1 MLDICLLGTGGMLPL
16 PDRYLTAMLAR
27 FNGRKLLIDC
37 GEGTQV
43 TMRLL
48 GWGYKTLDVICFTHY
63 HGDHVTGL
71 PGLLLTL
78 NNTGR
83 VEPLTIIGP
92 PGLRKIVEGL
102 TVVSKD
108 ISFELNLIELPYEK
122 QTLQVGEF
130 HITAL
135 PVPHNVKCFAY
146 VIENHR
152 LPKFMVEKAKLN
164 HVPQKV
170 WKLLQQ
176 GQTVEFE
183 GPHNVKCFAY
193 VIENHRLPK
202 FMVEKA
208 KLNHVPQK
216 VWKLLQQGQTVE
228 FEGKRY
234 TPDMVLG
241 DQRKGIKVA
250 YSTDCRPT
258 QDLEEAITE
267 ADLFICEGMYTD
279 DSYLAQVKKHK
290 HMLASE
296 AALLAKKAK
305 VKELWLTHFSPALPT
320 SYISIE
326 EVKKIFPQTIA
337 GKDRMTKTIEFS

>member
-48 GWGYKTLDVICFTHY
+48 GWGYKTLDIICFTHY

-83 VEPLTIIGP
+83 TEPLTLIGP
-92 PGLRKIVEGL
+92 PGLRRIVEGL
-102 TVVSKD
+102 TIVSRD
-108 ISFELNLIELPYEK
+108 ISFPLEYKELSYEK
-122 QTLQVGEF
+122 QSIQVGDF
-130 HITAL
+130 YITAL

-146 VIENHR
+146 TIENKR
-152 LPKFMVEKAKLN
+152 LPKFIVEKAKVN
-164 HVPQKV
+164 EVPQQL
-170 WKLLQQ
+170 WKKLQQ
-176 GQTVEFE
+176 GETVEQ
-183 GPHNVKCFAY
+183 A
-193 VIENHRLPK
+193 
-202 FMVEKA
+202 
-208 KLNHVPQK
+208 
-216 VWKLLQQGQTVE
+216 
-228 FEGKRY
+228 GKIY

-241 DQRKGIKVA
+241 EARQGIKVS

-258 QDLEEAITE
+258 QQLEEMVKDS
-267 ADLFICEGMYTD
+267 DLFICEGMYTD
-279 DSYLAQVKKHK
+279 DTYLDQVKKHK

-296 AALLAKKAK
+296 AAQLAQKAQ
-305 VKELWLTHFSPALPT
+305 VKTLWLTHFSPALP
-320 SYISIE
+320 SGQINVEKI
-326 EVKKIFPQTIA
+326 KKIFPQTVA
-337 GKDRMTKTIEFS
+337 GYDRITTTIDFVE

>member
-48 GWGYKTLDVICFTHY
+48 GWGYKTLDIICFTHY

-71 PGLLLTL
+71 PGLLLTI

-83 VEPLTIIGP
+83 TEPLTIIGP
-92 PGLRKIVEGL
+92 PGLRKVVEGL

-108 ISFELNLIELPYEK
+108 IGFDLNLIELPYEK
-122 QTLQVGEF
+122 QSLQVGDF

-146 VIENHR
+146 TIENQR
-152 LPKFMVEKAKLN
+152 LPKFMVEKAKAN
-164 HVPQKV
+164 NVPQKL
-170 WKLLQQ
+170 WKMLQQ
-176 GQTVEFE
+176 GE
-183 GPHNVKCFAY
+183 NV
-193 VIENHRLPK
+193 
-202 FMVEKA
+202 
-208 KLNHVPQK
+208 Q
-216 VWKLLQQGQTVE
+216 
-228 FEGKRY
+228 FEGKLY
-234 TPDMVLG
+234 TPEMVLG
-241 DQRKGIKVA
+241 EKRKGIKVS
-250 YSTDCRPT
+250 YSTDCRPIHE
-258 QDLEEAITE
+258 LEEMIKDS
-267 ADLFICEGMYTD
+267 DLYICEGMYTD

-296 AALLAKKAK
+296 AAELAKKAN

-320 SYISIE
+320 AYINID

-337 GKDRMTKTIEFS
+337 GTDRMTTTIEFS

>member
-164 HVPQKV
+164 QVPQKV

-183 GPHNVKCFAY
+183 G
-193 VIENHRLPK
+193 R
-202 FMVEKA
+202 
-208 KLNHVPQK
+208 
-216 VWKLLQQGQTVE
+216 
-228 FEGKRY
+228 RY

>member
-71 PGLLLTL
+71 PGLLLTI

-83 VEPLTIIGP
+83 TEPLTIIGP
-92 PGLRKIVEGL
+92 PGLRKVVEGL
-102 TVVSKD
+102 TVVSRD
-108 ISFELNLIELPYEK
+108 IAFELNLIELPYEK

-130 HITAL
+130 HITAV

-146 VIENHR
+146 TIENHR
-152 LPKFMVEKAKLN
+152 LPKFMVEKAKAN
-164 HVPQKV
+164 NVPQKV
-170 WKLLQQ
+170 WKMLQQ

-183 GPHNVKCFAY
+183 GS
-193 VIENHRLPK
+193 
-202 FMVEKA
+202 
-208 KLNHVPQK
+208 
-216 VWKLLQQGQTVE
+216 
-228 FEGKRY
+228 RY

-241 DQRKGIKVA
+241 EKRKGIKVA
-250 YSTDCRPT
+250 YSTDCRPV
-258 QDLEEAITE
+258 QELEETIKDS
-267 ADLFICEGMYTD
+267 DLFICEGMYTD

-296 AALLAKKAK
+296 AAALAKRAG

-320 SYISIE
+320 SYINID
-326 EVKKIFPQTIA
+326 EVKKVFQQTIA
-337 GKDRMTKTIEFS
+337 GTDRMTTTIDFS

>member
-48 GWGYKTLDVICFTHY
+48 GWGYKTLDIICFTHY

-71 PGLLLTL
+71 PGLLLTI

-83 VEPLTIIGP
+83 TEPLTIIGP
-92 PGLRKIVEGL
+92 PGLRKVVEGL

-108 ISFELNLIELPYEK
+108 IGFDLNLIELPYEK
-122 QTLQVGEF
+122 QSLQVGDF

-146 VIENHR
+146 TIENQR
-152 LPKFMVEKAKLN
+152 LPKFMVEKAKAN
-164 HVPQKV
+164 NVPQKL
-170 WKLLQQ
+170 WKMLQQ
-176 GQTVEFE
+176 GE
-183 GPHNVKCFAY
+183 NV
-193 VIENHRLPK
+193 
-202 FMVEKA
+202 
-208 KLNHVPQK
+208 Q
-216 VWKLLQQGQTVE
+216 
-228 FEGKRY
+228 FEGKLY
-234 TPDMVLG
+234 TPEMVLG
-241 DQRKGIKVA
+241 EKRKGIKVS
-250 YSTDCRPT
+250 YSTDCRPIHE
-258 QDLEEAITE
+258 LEEMITDS
-267 ADLFICEGMYTD
+267 DLYICEGMYTD
-279 DSYLAQVKKHK
+279 DSYLSQVKKHK

-296 AALLAKKAK
+296 AAELAKKAN

-320 SYISIE
+320 AYINID

-337 GKDRMTKTIEFS
+337 GTDRMTTTIEFS

>member
-16 PDRYLTAMLAR
+16 PDRYLTALLAR

-43 TMRLL
+43 TMRTL
-48 GWGYKTLDVICFTHY
+48 GWGYKTLDIICFTHY

-71 PGLLLTL
+71 PGLLLTI

-83 VEPLTIIGP
+83 TEPLTLIGP
-92 PGLRKIVEGL
+92 PGLKRVVEGL
-102 TVVSKD
+102 TVVSRD
-108 ISFELNLIELPYEK
+108 IGFPLKFIELPYEK
-122 QTLQVGEF
+122 QQLKVGEF
-130 HITAL
+130 HITVL

-146 VIENHR
+146 VIENKR
-152 LPKFMVEKAKLN
+152 LPKFLVDKAQQN
-164 HVPQKV
+164 EVPQRL
-170 WKLLQQ
+170 WKCLQK
-176 GQTVEFE
+176 GE
-183 GPHNVKCFAY
+183 
-193 VIENHRLPK
+193 I
-202 FMVEKA
+202 
-208 KLNHVPQK
+208 
-216 VWKLLQQGQTVE
+216 VE

-241 DQRKGIKVA
+241 EQRKGIKVS

-258 QDLEEAITE
+258 PELQELVQDS
-267 ADLFICEGMYTD
+267 DLFICEGMYTE

-296 AALLAKKAK
+296 AATLAAKAQ

-320 SYISIE
+320 SYINID
-326 EVKKIFPQTIA
+326 EVKKIFEHTIK
-337 GKDRMTKTIEFS
+337 GTDRMTTTIDFED

>member
-48 GWGYKTLDVICFTHY
+48 GWGYKTLDIICFTHY

-83 VEPLTIIGP
+83 TEPLTLIGP
-92 PGLRKIVEGL
+92 PGLRRVVEGL
-102 TVVSKD
+102 TIVSKD
-108 ISFELNLIELPYEK
+108 IGFPLNYIELSYEE
-122 QTLQVGEF
+122 QTVQVGEF
-130 HITAL
+130 YITAL

-146 VIENHR
+146 TIENKR
-152 LPKFMVEKAKLN
+152 QPKFMVDKAKKN
-164 HVPQKV
+164 QVPQKW
-170 WKLLQQ
+170 WKKLQQ
-176 GQTVEFE
+176 GETVEDGRE
-183 GPHNVKCFAY
+183 
-193 VIENHRLPK
+193 
-202 FMVEKA
+202 
-208 KLNHVPQK
+208 
-216 VWKLLQQGQTVE
+216 T
-228 FEGKRY
+228 Y

-241 DQRKGIKVA
+241 SPRKGIKVA

-258 QDLEEAITE
+258 PSLEELVKE
-267 ADLFICEGMYTD
+267 ADLFICEGMYID
-279 DSYLAQVKKHK
+279 DDYLDQVKKHK

-296 AALLAKKAK
+296 AAQLAKRAE
-305 VKELWLTHFSPALPT
+305 VKELWLTHFSPALP
-320 SYISIE
+320 SAYINVDKIKE
-326 EVKKIFPQTIA
+326 IFPSTVA
-337 GKDRMTKTIEFS
+337 GYDRITKTIDFIE